1 MLLTAQ
7 TRGFLAPNRGTINQQ
22 ADFSS
27 PGRTTKG
34 TLRGSFLL
42 HIRTRNRGFS
52 APNRGTINQQADFSS
67 PGSTTKGTLRGSFF
81 VVQRLVTEI
90 FFVNFTFF
98 GEKMHKYL
106 RE

>member
-1 MLLTAQ
+1 MRYLSLSNVVRVALLKSLQFAGFFVLLTAQ

-27 PGRTTKG
+27 PG
-34 TLRGSFLL
+34 
-42 HIRTRNRGFS
+42 
-52 APNRGTINQQADFSS
+52 
-67 PGSTTKGTLRGSFF
+67 STTKGTFRGSFF
-81 VVQRLVTEI
+81 VVQRLVTEM

-98 GEKMHKYL
+98 WEKMHKYL